1 MTTNSLRRMFR
12 SVSSDLLLQKRRS
25 LTCCNNSVCPSLSI
39 HTVADK
45 HTRNSWSSRW
55 WHHDNRDCYGWWGGC
70 RGQEILHCQKFRRIP
85 AVIWIIFCTFAHE
98 YSMLNTY
105 LFMARPIKETPILY
119 GEDARRFEARMQER
133 RRISMEERTR
143 INAAYE
149 AVKSVCDF
157 M

>member
-1 MTTNSLRRMFR
+1 MFR

-39 HTVADK
+39 QQLRTDTPEIPEVHDDDIMTTV
-45 HTRNSWSSRW
+45 T
-55 WHHDNRDCYGWWGGC
+55 
-70 RGQEILHCQKFRRIP
+70 
-85 AVIWIIFCTFAHE
+85 VI
-98 YSMLNTY
+98 
-105 LFMARPIKETPILY
+105 PILY